1 MTSFRLFVSYAGS
14 LALRFLLSP
23 LKLLPI
29 QKDRVL
35 FVSFRG
41 KQYSCNPRAVSE
53 AMEKTASGRV
63 RIEWAF
69 HEPEKFKYIAG
80 RGITVLDDRS
90 LKFILHA
97 MTARV
102 VCTNTYYK
110 PFLPRRKDQFY
121 LRTWHGGGAYKKVTY
136 PSGLRGKYISM
147 QQQGASLYL
156 SSSRAFTDQTL
167 RGAFGYTGEVLEA
180 GMPRND
186 ILTDGRWKETA
197 LLTKR
202 ELGLSDRKI
211 ALYAPTYR
219 YKQNASSGE
228 HIVETRSVD
237 MDYSGVYKALKERFG
252 GEWMI
257 LLRLHPGREEDAHKM
272 TLPDFVLNATDHP
285 DGEEL
290 CAACDVMFS
299 DYSSIMFEPAFVRK
313 PVFLLATDR
322 REYIDKE
329 YDLLIDYDSL
339 PFPIA
344 ESNEDLI
351 RNIIRFDER
360 EYVEKIDAFM
370 GKYGINEDGHASERA
385 AQFIMDLLEKKS

>member
-23 LKLLPI
+23 LKLLPV

-35 FVSFRG
+35 FLSFRG

-53 AMEKTASGRV
+53 ALEKNASGRV

-69 HEPEKFKYIAG
+69 HEPEKFKSLAG

-121 LRTWHGGGAYKKVTY
+121 LRTWHGGGSYKKVTY

-197 LLTKR
+197 ILTKR

-219 YKQNASSGE
+219 EGGAGKNLYPDTDRIKKALSQKFGGSWTVLYRGHHVDKSANIG
-228 HIVETRSVD
+228 D
-237 MDYSGVYKALKERFG
+237 MDVSAY
-252 GEWMI
+252 
-257 LLRLHPGREEDAHKM
+257 
-272 TLPDFVLNATDHP
+272 PDMQPL
-285 DGEEL
+285 L
-290 CAACDVMFS
+290 CAADALIT
-299 DYSSIMFEPAFVRK
+299 DYSSSIWDMSLMYKPAFLYCADLDAYRAERD
-313 PVFLLATDR
+313 FFTDIR
-322 REYIDKE
+322 
-329 YDLLIDYDSL
+329 SW
-339 PFPIA
+339 PFPLA
-344 ESNEDLI
+344 ENDGELEN
-351 RNIIRFDER
+351 NILCFDE
-360 EYVEKIDAFM
+360 EKYRCAVKAHHESL
-370 GKYGINEDGHASERA
+370 GNCETGRASVLAAERILQECGA
-385 AQFIMDLLEKKS
+385 LSSPGTSDCL